1 MTFTRPKMGS
11 KVYLSRGPSGHP
23 ETFLR
28 IDADRDLRHHLGAES
43 KLTIAVEGFLRKM
56 SLERKIEEWSD
67 VIAYLGEMSGHPA
80 DHIPVNVAVAF
91 WAHIIV
97 ARDTAKLAKLTAQGN

>member
-1 MTFTRPKMGS
+1 MTFTRPKVGP

-23 ETFLR
+23 ETFPR
-28 IDADRDLRHHLGAES
+28 SEADRELRHHLGAES

-56 SLERKIEEWSD
+56 SLERRIEEWAD
-67 VIAYLGEMSGHPA
+67 VIAYLGEMSGIDA

-97 ARDTAKLAKLTAQGN
+97 AREAAKTAKLAAQGN